1 MGDGPVGGRNGRTV
15 ALAAVAWVSV
25 LAVMGGAVTGIGAIL
40 HAGGTDSFD
49 HSVWRWVVDHRTPA
63 LDGLAKGLTLA
74 ASTSVVVPLTVVVA
88 ALLAWW
94 AHRPRDAALIG
105 ASAAGAYLMTS
116 ILKELVERPRP
127 PVAQRLVT
135 AHEWSFPSG
144 HATQSVALYGAVLV
158 VVVASSGR
166 GVRVAGWCA
175 GVLVA
180 LAIGWTRVYLGVH
193 WLSDV
198 FGGWIIGA
206 SWLVS
211 LAWLLGYT
219 GSARGGES
227 AGVPPG
233 ETAGEPVVEG
243 WPGGPPAPPGD
254 PTSQLT

>member
-1 MGDGPVGGRNGRTV
+1 MGERRARGEPTVGGRNGRTV

-40 HAGGTDSFD
+40 HAGGTDSID
-49 HSVWRWVVDHRTPA
+49 HSVWRWVVDHRVAA
-63 LDGLAKGLTLA
+63 LDGLAKGLTFA
-74 ASTSVVVPLTVVVA
+74 ASTSVVVPLTIVVA

-94 AHRPRDAALIG
+94 ARRGRDAALVG
-105 ASAAGAYLMTS
+105 ASAAGAYLITA
-116 ILKELVERPRP
+116 ILKDLVERPRP
-127 PVAQRLVT
+127 PVGQRLVT
-135 AHEWSFPSG
+135 VHEWSFPSG

-166 GVRVAGWCA
+166 GARVAGWCA

-180 LAIGWTRVYLGVH
+180 LAVGWTRVYLGVH
-193 WLSDV
+193 WFSDV
-198 FGGWIIGA
+198 LGGWAIGA
-206 SWLVS
+206 SWLWS

-219 GSARGGES
+219 APSRGSE
-227 AGVPPG
+227 
-233 ETAGEPVVEG
+233 EAGEPVVEG